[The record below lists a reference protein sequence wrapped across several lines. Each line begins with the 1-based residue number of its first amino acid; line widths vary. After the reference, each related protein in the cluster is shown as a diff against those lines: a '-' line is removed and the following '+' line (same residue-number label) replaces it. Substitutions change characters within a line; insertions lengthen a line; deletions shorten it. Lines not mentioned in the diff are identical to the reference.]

1 MNIKTSRPLPPTPT
15 SATPSMTPPSSPQ
28 VTPQP
33 PKPATK
39 SGVAPSAVPSSEAPA
54 LAGPEENQRIAQSIE
69 QSNPSSLQTNASK
82 IPLISPMMPPGGVPN
97 PQLVHQTHQKISKY
111 QETAQQTLNI
121 NLKMQNLSQEI
132 LQLLPPSEQND
143 FSKQVQLETQQHQA
157 EFNRQMH
164 FSSVLRIPG
173 QGQIAAR
180 QDLASQNHQ
189 ARFQEAQEVL
199 DLQLVQAGD
208 NPSKISAAYDE
219 FNQQKSIANAL
230 LKAEILNGDG
240 INALLQGTPHVDKQR
255 QAMANLRSE
264 NIQNHFQESTN
275 LHMQKQELELEIRN
289 LHTTVATQKE
299 TLERLKA
306 DVSRYKEPYACQK
319 EKVENIQTDIQGVD
333 TQIEMLKQDPK
344 MSSLKLKALMITKDQ
359 LQNTLAHE
367 KQILEPLSQDFE
379 SKQTALNQKGPQ
391 LETEIQASEPQLES
405 LQNKIKIIDLKT
417 QKIKLAIQ
425 KEHLL
430 IQADMILATP

>member
-39 SGVAPSAVPSSEAPA
+39 SGVAPSAAPSSEAPA

-82 IPLISPMMPPGGVPN
+82 IPLISPMMPPGVPN
-97 PQLVHQTHQKISKY
+97 PQFAHQKHQKISTY
-111 QETAQQTLNI
+111 QETIQHTLNI

-132 LQLLPPSEQND
+132 LQWLPPSEQND

-173 QGQIAAR
+173 QGQVSAR

-189 ARFQEAQEVL
+189 ARLKEAQDMLEFK
-199 DLQLVQAGD
+199 LVQAGQD
-208 NPSKISAAYDE
+208 PLKISAAHDE
-219 FNQQKSIANAL
+219 FSQQQAIANTL
-230 LKAEILNGDG
+230 LSAELVSGDE
-240 INALLQGTPHVDKQR
+240 INALMQGTPYFNKQR

-319 EKVENIQTDIQGVD
+319 EKVEHIQTDIQGVD

-405 LQNKIKIIDLKT
+405 LQNKIKVIDLNTK
-417 QKIKLAIQ
+417 KIKLAIQ